1 MTWMTDESVANTRR
15 WHRRLAS
22 LLRRFPWSGRLAQ
35 RVYRLRLPRFTVGVV
50 GVLLDENHEQVLL
63 VEHIFHTRR
72 PWGLPGGW
80 LERGEDPAETVE
92 REFLEETGLH
102 VRAAQTLLVKIPA
115 DMRRHLDVVFLCKLA
130 DGTAPNVRLSHELI
144 DYRWV
149 TQDALPPLVAFH
161 AEAIRLAFEG
171 DGTQEVVV
179 WNTDV

>member
-1 MTWMTDESVANTRR
+1 MTDESAVNTRR

-22 LLRRFPWSGRLAQ
+22 LLRRYPWSGRLAQ
-35 RVYRLRLPRFTVGVV
+35 RAYRLRVPRFTVGVV
-50 GVLLDENHEQVLL
+50 GVLLDEKHEQVLL
-63 VEHIFHTRR
+63 VEHVFHTRK

-80 LERGEDPAETVE
+80 LERGENPAQTVE
-92 REFLEETGLH
+92 REFLEETGLR
-102 VRAAQTLLVKIPA
+102 VRALHPLLVQIPA
-115 DMRRHLDVVFLCKLA
+115 EMRQHLDLVYLCQLT
-130 DGTAPNVRLSHELI
+130 DGTALDIHLSHELI

-149 TQDALPPLVAFH
+149 AQDALPPLVAFH